1 MIIIVKVCRSDAGAP
16 EVRTSF
22 LHKKCEVWRP
32 VWPRAKSLGSW
43 GSHVGPRCCWHLNP
57 NFWVTN
63 VPRSS
68 NSVLPRTLWPPRA
81 GPCAPHSPGP
91 RSVLQSPRRAPSG
104 TSPPPAAAAHAPAPP
119 PPHCPLQHRAGSAR
133 RACPTDVELGGLRPG
148 AVWDRSSGPPQL
160 MGWVRGP
167 GGCGAITWPQQV

>member
-22 LHKKCEVWRP
+22 LHEKCEVWRP
-32 VWPRAKSLGSW
+32 VWPIDKSLGSW
-43 GSHVGPRCCWHLNP
+43 GSHVGPGCCWRLNR

-81 GPCAPHSPGP
+81 GPCGLTHPGP
-91 RSVLQSPRRAPSG
+91 AVRCNLLEGRLLELLHHLPPPLTLLLLHRHTVHCSTERGQPAGPAPLTWSWADSARELSG
-104 TSPPPAAAAHAPAPP
+104 TAAPV
-119 PPHCPLQHRAGSAR
+119 PLS
-133 RACPTDVELGGLRPG
+133 
-148 AVWDRSSGPPQL
+148 
-160 MGWVRGP
+160 
-167 GGCGAITWPQQV
+167 